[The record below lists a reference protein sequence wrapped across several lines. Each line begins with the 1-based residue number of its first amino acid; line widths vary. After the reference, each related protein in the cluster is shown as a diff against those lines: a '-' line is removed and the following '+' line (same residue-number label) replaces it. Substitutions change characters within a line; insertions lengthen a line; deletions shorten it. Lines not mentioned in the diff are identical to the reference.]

1 MGNNMT
7 ITSSD
12 GRVDIV
18 HAPDGLTTDAG
29 GEQGFQQGSGHPDEI
44 EDIVSIGIALT
55 TAEKLRDAKD
65 EIELMK
71 VLGIDEEKARE
82 MIGLHYQELPGER
95 MGKEDYLF
103 DAVREVVID
112 MLSASLGNEDEV
124 AIFRGFEVRLAD
136 KIREKESDPTNRD
149 PNKVNSVD
157 GEDGSE

>member
-18 HAPDGLTTDAG
+18 HAPEGLHTDSSG
-29 GEQGFQQGSGHPDEI
+29 NQGFDRGSGHPDEI

-55 TAEKLRDAKD
+55 TAEKLKEAKD

-71 VLGIDEEKARE
+71 VLGMDEEKARE
-82 MIGLHYQELPGER
+82 VIGLQYQELPGER
-95 MGKEDYLF
+95 IGKEDYLF

-112 MLSASLGNEDEV
+112 MLSANLGNEDE
-124 AIFRGFEVRLAD
+124 AARFLAFEIRLAD
-136 KIREKESDPTNRD
+136 KIREKESDPINRD
-149 PNKVNSVD
+149 QNKVPGVESD
-157 GEDGSE
+157 SGSE